1 MSSQKYPPYPLTPE
15 EREEFE
21 RQQRLAEESQIPD
34 SDSSSLHEISATPA
48 FDLTPLR
55 AAIDMKVKQPE
66 LPDAL
71 KVGTPPRKDAQRTS
85 AELPEVLRPG
95 SGRKVS
101 EQRPGPA
108 PASASDTSSTP
119 ELSANLSTK
128 DRPFSDYSPFYV
140 PPASESTSPKPQV
153 YVPPPPPP
161 PPVPVP
167 QIDGMNDPI
176 RPSISTENKH
186 GDQQRQDSVASTASD
201 ASSVFY
207 PGADMSGLDASS
219 SRALPGYRGAPA
231 VGQTGWQASAPVET
245 TARTWEEDLELR
257 AQAGAEL
264 QRRAEEARQRAQQ
277 EALEREYS
285 EHWNQNEN
293 PKGPALPPKQFELL
307 EVRGPMPTAV
317 TVPEG
322 ELISLANTPTHE
334 THEPP
339 AEDIPPVAQPM
350 VSPPAE
356 QARRSPV
363 IDPSTEIY
371 NIKHVNLVS
380 PITGALHKFPILLQ
394 NLNGP
399 CPLMALVNAIT
410 ISTPPS
416 RSSALADV
424 LRKREQVS
432 LNLLVEAVFEELM
445 SRDLPDGQDLP
456 DVSDLFA
463 FLIALHTGMN
473 VNPRFNTAPGE
484 PGAFEQ
490 TKELQ
495 LYAAFSVPLVHGWLP
510 SPDTAHASALQRSA
524 KSYDETQTLLF
535 AEEELITKLTSGSN
549 LTATDEEQKLL
560 TDAPI
565 IREFIEANPTQLT
578 TYGLETL
585 RRLPE
590 WKPSILFRNDH
601 FSTIIRRPNGEL
613 VALVTDM
620 GFASHQEVVWERIA
634 DVAGRNNIFLSG
646 DFRPVGGGGGGG
658 GGGGNQASWTDTR
671 PIPPHRPIQSL
682 IDAASSPPP
691 PPPRTSSVQQNQP
704 TPRRGSGS
712 ASVATISAAVAA
724 AETDGDYDLALAMQL
739 QEEENEAQR
748 RRQQGRNERPELPP
762 RRIEGQTPPPP
773 YDASSQRHG
782 VGAGSAD
789 WGGNGRTQGA
799 RMEGQQRGSGRR
811 GANQRGRLEA
821 PGDGGRRDK
830 EKEKEKEKEEKCVV
844 M

>member
-34 SDSSSLHEISATPA
+34 SDSSSLHELSASPA

-55 AAIDMKVKQPE
+55 ASIDMKVKQPE

-71 KVGTPPRKDAQRTS
+71 KVGSPPRKDAQRTS

-95 SGRKVS
+95 SGRKMA
-101 EQRPGPA
+101 EQRPA
-108 PASASDTSSTP
+108 PVPVSASDTSSTP

-128 DRPFSDYSPFYV
+128 DRPFSDFSPFYV
-140 PPASESTSPKPQV
+140 PPASESTSPKPRA
-153 YVPPPPPP
+153 YVPPPP

-167 QIDGMNDPI
+167 QIDGMNEPI
-176 RPSISTENKH
+176 RPGISTKNEH
-186 GDQQRQDSVASTASD
+186 GDQQRQDSIASTASD

-207 PGADMSGLDASS
+207 PGADMTGFDASS

-231 VGQTGWQASAPVET
+231 VGQEGWQASAPVET
-245 TARTWEEDLELR
+245 TVRTWEEDLELR

-264 QRRAEEARQRAQQ
+264 QRRAEEARQREQQ

-293 PKGPALPPKQFELL
+293 PKGPALPPKQFEIL
-307 EVRGPMPTAV
+307 EVRGPAPTAAPA
-317 TVPEG
+317 VPEG
-322 ELISLANTPTHE
+322 ELISLANTPTQE

-339 AEDIPPVAQPM
+339 AGDMRPVPQPP
-350 VSPPAE
+350 VSPPPE
-356 QARRSPV
+356 PARRSPA
-363 IDPSTEIY
+363 IDPTTEIY

-380 PITGALHKFPILLQ
+380 PITGDLHKFPILLQ

-416 RSSALADV
+416 QSSALADV
-424 LRKREQVS
+424 LRLREQVS
-432 LNLLVEAVFEELM
+432 LNLLVQAVFEELM
-445 SRDLPDGQDLP
+445 SRDLPEGRQLP

-473 VNPRFNTAPGE
+473 VNPRFNTAAGE

-510 SPDTAHASALQRSA
+510 SPDTAHVSALERSA

-535 AEEELITKLTSGSN
+535 AEEELIIKLTSGSN
-549 LTATDEEQKLL
+549 LTATDGEQKLL
-560 TDAPI
+560 ADAPI
-565 IREFIEANPTQLT
+565 VREFIEANPTQLT
-578 TYGLETL
+578 AYGLETL
-585 RRLPE
+585 CRLPE

-620 GFASHQEVVWERIA
+620 GFAGHQEVVWERIA

-646 DFRPVGGGGGGG
+646 DFRPI
-658 GGGGNQASWTDTR
+658 GGNQAGWVDAR
-671 PIPPHRPIQSL
+671 PMPPHRPVQSL
-682 IDAASSPPP
+682 IDAASGPP
-691 PPPRTSSVQQNQP
+691 PPPRTSSVQQGQQSQQRN
-704 TPRRGSGS
+704 S
-712 ASVATISAAVAA
+712 ASA
-724 AETDGDYDLALAMQL
+724 AETDGDYDLALAIQL

-748 RRQQGRNERPELPP
+748 RRQQSQQERPELPP
-762 RRIEGQTPPPP
+762 RRMDGHTPPPP
-773 YDASSQRHG
+773 YDAPPQHQRPG
-782 VGAGSAD
+782 MGAVPGG
-789 WGGNGRTQGA
+789 GGNPNGRVQGA
-799 RMEGQQRGSGRR
+799 WMESQQRISGRR
-811 GANQRGRLEA
+811 SSGAHRIRPESGA
-821 PGDGGRRDK
+821 PVEGGK
-830 EKEKEKEKEEKCVV
+830 KEKEEKCVV